1 MYDNGIVGNN
11 VYTCH
16 NYETLNNHFNSTQW
30 NGQKKILNRWPS
42 KKVIV
47 PNVKNIKKI
56 ELSVAIE
63 SEIVNPR
70 WHLFTFNCIVFCR
83 DKHTTS
89 LIYIL
94 WFTSYGSKTV
104 ISRLKRYWYLSF
116 IYFIVF
122 EKTQIPSVNFRTVIR
137 HSNFIHVAT
146 LSCHLSHNSL

>member
-94 WFTSYGSKTV
+94 WFTSYGSKNGYFTPKTV
-104 ISRLKRYWYLSF
+104 LIFEFYLFYRVRKDTDSECKFSNSDTSFKLHTRGYSVLSF
-116 IYFIVF
+116 I
-122 EKTQIPSVNFRTVIR
+122 S
-137 HSNFIHVAT
+137 
-146 LSCHLSHNSL
+146 